1 MSQQPP
7 AMPTHLRGALDLSA
21 LKRPAGQPGPQGQ
34 TGQAGQPRQPGPAGQ
49 PSAQGGPAGSWVL
62 DNASQGD
69 LQQLVQLSSRVPVL
83 VHLAAPSNPASQQI
97 DDLVAPAVDARGGQL
112 ILARVDAEAD
122 PQVLQVFGLAAGPAV
137 VAVLAGQPIPV
148 LNQAV
153 PADQLEQLLDELLA
167 AAAQNGVSG
176 TVPPLAPAR
185 EYGQGAGGSVGN
197 DAPAA
202 PALPPLHQE
211 AQDALEAGQYEAAKD
226 AYRRALAE
234 NPADAEAKVGLSRA
248 GLFARTAAMD
258 SNAVRE
264 RGATEPDEV
273 QAQIDVA
280 DLDVLGGH
288 VEDAFNRLVRFIAGH
303 PGQERNTAREHLVD
317 LYTVVGDQDPRTS
330 ASRKAL
336 AMALF

>member
-7 AMPTHLRGALDLSA
+7 AMPSHLRGALDLSS
-21 LKRPAGQPGPQGQ
+21 LKGPGASAASAASAGATGTAGQ
-34 TGQAGQPRQPGPAGQ
+34 
-49 PSAQGGPAGSWVL
+49 AGSWVL

-69 LQQLVQLSSRVPVL
+69 LQQLIQLSSRVPVL
-83 VHLAAPSNPASQQI
+83 VHLAVPSNQASQQI
-97 DDLVAPAVDARGGQL
+97 DDLVAPAVDGRGGQL
-112 ILARVDAEAD
+112 ILARVDTEAE
-122 PQVLQVFGLAAGPAV
+122 PQFLQVFGLAAGPAV

-148 LNQAV
+148 LNQPVTAE
-153 PADQLEQLLDELLA
+153 QFEQLLDELLA

-185 EYGQGAGGSVGN
+185 DDGNGAG
-197 DAPAA
+197 APT
-202 PALPPLHQE
+202 PPPLPPLHQE
-211 AQDALEAGQYEAAKD
+211 AQDALAAGRPEAAQD

-234 NPADAEAKVGLSRA
+234 NPGDAEARIGLSRA

-258 SNAVRE
+258 AAAVRE
-264 RGATEPDEV
+264 RAATAPDDV

-288 VEDAFNRLVRFIAGH
+288 VEDAFNRLVRFIAAH
-303 PGQERNTAREHLVD
+303 PGEERNTAREHLVD
-317 LYTVVGDQDPRTS
+317 LYAVVGDQDPRTA

-336 AMALF
+336 ALALF